1 MDLRQW
7 CNIRQ
12 SRRRM
17 LQNLGIIFGAGLT
30 LDAGISSVSK
40 VLASMHSPDVNPINH
55 VLIVCQ
61 ENRSFDHYF
70 GYYPKAGSFGV
81 PAHYSQPDGKGGSVT
96 PHHDFFPVSLDPS
109 HSWQSIHSE
118 WNHGAMNGFYT
129 TDGSTA
135 LSYYDGSDLTYDE
148 GGGFFDHVAPPQV
161 DAYGLGFRVPTLVVS
176 PWSKRGHVSGQLYEH
191 SSILKFIE
199 RRFGLPSLASVNH
212 QFDTQTP
219 AKNNDAAN
227 GKAFGPPAPPRDGLP
242 QLGDFY
248 EIFDFT
254 QNLDYHP
261 KLPSLF
267 NLPPSPVTQ
276 TPNSKA

>member
-1 MDLRQW
+1 MSFLCICREKGTHGSATVVQHPAVPPPDAAKPRYY
-7 CNIRQ
+7 
-12 SRRRM
+12 
-17 LQNLGIIFGAGLT
+17 FGAGLT

-81 PAHYSQPDGKGGSVT
+81 PAHYSQPDGKGGTVT

-135 LSYYDGSDLTYDE
+135 LSYYDGSDL
-148 GGGFFDHVAPPQV
+148 
-161 DAYGLGFRVPTLVVS
+161 AYYYALAGAFTLCGNYFCSVLGPSNPNLLS
-176 PWSKRGHVSGQLYEH
+176 LVSGTAGGIRPTPWTGVA
-191 SSILKFIE
+191 SIGQSWWICWMRIKSP
-199 RRFGLPSLASVNH
+199 GSATTSVLAQV
-212 QFDTQTP
+212 
-219 AKNNDAAN
+219 
-227 GKAFGPPAPPRDGLP
+227 PRW
-242 QLGDFY
+242 
-248 EIFDFT
+248 
-254 QNLDYHP
+254 
-261 KLPSLF
+261 
-267 NLPPSPVTQ
+267 
-276 TPNSKA
+276 